1 MESGKCCAIALT
13 IPLPQRSGEERM
25 AMRASLGICV
35 LWSLSM
41 ALLAASGCAFGMDLQ
56 PVGSVVGLPP
66 YLVAVEGD
74 YAYCAAHRLEEFENH
89 AFRPANSALEIYD
102 IGDPARPR
110 IVGLLAVE
118 GLIADLVVNGGIAY
132 LAGAGDWLRVVDV
145 SDPAAPTEVR
155 VIEGTGDA
163 ICLSGPYLYTAH
175 VDTGV
180 HIFDISSPTEP
191 VEVGCFPM
199 LVHGIA
205 VVGEL
210 AYVTGG
216 NDLLVLDVSDKEHPA
231 EVGRLEQWN
240 GWGSQIRVSG
250 DHAFV
255 VGEWGLTVADI
266 SDPSAP
272 ALAVQCSLPPGSTG
286 ADFAVW
292 GGYAYVPT
300 SKGGATV
307 VDISSPTE
315 PTIAGSCSTPG
326 HTYGIAVTEGHAY
339 AADYE
344 GGLRVFDLSDPGNP
358 REVAGTG
365 SLAFVRSLTCANGRL
380 FGASWHDYQLVAA
393 DISEPAA
400 PRVVSGVCDGGASFG
415 YTVAAVG
422 DYVYLGT
429 VGTSSGTF
437 IFDVSDSDA
446 RPLLCGDLTELGE
459 TFALAVRGDRMY
471 LGDGWRLAV
480 VDISNPAGPTVLG
493 IVEWVNGSCDA
504 AVNESGTHVLL
515 ASGVYG
521 LRVVDVSDPRRPAQV
536 ALVDTPVWAWGVG
549 VKGDYAYV
557 ADWESLR
564 VFYIGDPTCPVEVAV
579 WECENL
585 AAVELEIVGSYLYL
599 ADYAYGLRVIG
610 ISDPLNPVEG
620 RSCAL
625 PAGPETYGVG
635 SQLGASGVAVSGG
648 HVYVADYGWGLY
660 VFELTSSFEDVPVD
674 HWAADAVERCAS
686 SDIVSGYGEDEYG
699 PSVTVSRDQMAVFIS
714 RSICTPVGEAG
725 LESYVPPGTPSFN
738 DVSAGYWAYR
748 YIEYA
753 AEHSIVAGYEDG
765 TYDPEGGLDRGQM
778 AVFIARAMAGGDEGV
793 PEPTGCASFSDI
805 PEDFWARKYVEF
817 IASEGVAGGYD
828 DGLYHPEHLVS
839 RDQMAVFITRGFGLG
854 M

>member
-1 MESGKCCAIALT
+1 
-13 IPLPQRSGEERM
+13 M
-25 AMRASLGICV
+25 AMRASLGVCV
-35 LWSLSM
+35 LCSLAM
-41 ALLAASGCAFGMDLQ
+41 TLLAACGCAFGMDLQ

-66 YLVAVEGD
+66 YAVAVEGD
-74 YAYCAAHRLEEFENH
+74 YAYCAAHRLAEFDNSGH
-89 AFRPANSALEIYD
+89 RPAHSALEIYD

-110 IVGLLAVE
+110 IVGLLELE
-118 GLIADLVVNGGIAY
+118 GIVADLVVDGSIAY
-132 LAGAGDWLRVVDV
+132 LVGAQGWLRVVDV

-155 VIEGTGDA
+155 VIEGAGDG
-163 ICLSGPYLYTAH
+163 ICLWGSHLYTAH

-191 VEVGCFPM
+191 VEVGGFPM

-216 NDLLVLDVSDKEHPA
+216 DNLLVLDVSDKEHPA

-255 VGEWGLTVADI
+255 VGEWGLTVADV

-272 ALAVQCSLPPGSTG
+272 ALAVQFSLPPGSTG
-286 ADFAVW
+286 ADFAVR

-300 SKGGATV
+300 SKGGVTV

-315 PTIAGSCSTPG
+315 PTIAVSCSTPG

-365 SLAFVRSLTCANGRL
+365 APAFVRELACANGRL
-380 FGASWHDYQLVAA
+380 FGASWHDYQLVVA
-393 DISEPAA
+393 DISEPAE
-400 PRVVSGVCDGGASFG
+400 PRVVSGACDGGASFG

-446 RPLLCGDLTELGE
+446 RPSLCGNLAELGG

-471 LGDGWRLAV
+471 LGAGSRLAV
-480 VDISNPAGPTVLG
+480 VDISDPAEPAVLG
-493 IVEWVNGSCDA
+493 SVDWVHVSYDA
-504 AVNESGTHVLL
+504 ALNESGTHVLL

-521 LRVVDVSDPRRPAQV
+521 LRMMDVSDPRRPAQV
-536 ALVDTPVWAWGVG
+536 ALVDTPVWAWAVG
-549 VKGDYAYV
+549 VKGSYAYV
-557 ADWESLR
+557 ADGESLR
-564 VFYIGDPTCPVEVAV
+564 VFYIGDPTCPLEVAV
-579 WECENL
+579 WECEDL
-585 AAVELEIVGSYLYL
+585 RAVDLVIAGSYLYL

-610 ISDPLNPVEG
+610 ISDPWNPVEG
-620 RSCAL
+620 RNCAL

-635 SQLGASGVAVSGG
+635 SQPGASGVAVSGG

-686 SDIVSGYGEDEYG
+686 SGIVSGYDEDSYG
-699 PSVTVSRDQMAVFIS
+699 PDLTVSRDQMAVFIS
-714 RSICTPVGEAG
+714 RSICTPTGEAG
-725 LESYVPPGTPSFN
+725 LVDYAAPETPSFA
-738 DVSAGYWAYR
+738 DVPADYWAYR

-753 AEHSIVAGYEDG
+753 AEHTIATGYEDG
-765 TYDPEGGLDRGQM
+765 TYGPQGTLDRGQM
-778 AVFIARAMAGGDEGV
+778 AVFIARAMSGGDEGV
-793 PEPTGCASFSDI
+793 PEPTGGSSFSDV
-805 PEDFWARKYVEF
+805 PEDFWALKYVEF

-839 RDQMAVFITRGFGLG
+839 RDQMAVFITRGFGVG